1 MSAAE
6 LEQEERGQSSVLIL
20 GMLVIL
26 LLASTVVAGATAVNL
41 EARKLL
47 SAADG
52 ASSAAA
58 QSATASGAS
67 PSLSERQVRAAAQDY
82 LSSSG
87 AHQRFT
93 AVEITQASTADGGST
108 AEVELAAAVE
118 LPLVS
123 WVLPAH
129 VTVTAESHAR
139 VSLNR

>member
-6 LEQEERGQSSVLIL
+6 LQREERGQSSVLIL
-20 GMLVIL
+20 GMLVVL
-26 LLASTVVAGATAVNL
+26 LLTAAVVAGATAVNL

-58 QSATASGAS
+58 QSASATGAS
-67 PSLSERQVRAAAQDY
+67 PSLSENQVRAAAQDY
-82 LSSSG
+82 LSDSG
-87 AHQRFT
+87 ALQRFT
-93 AVEITQASTADGGST
+93 AVEITHASTADGGAT
-108 AEVELAAAVE
+108 AQVELAAAVE
-118 LPLVS
+118 LPIIS
-123 WVLPAH
+123 WVVPAQ

>member
-1 MSAAE
+1 MSAAD
-6 LEQEERGQSSVLIL
+6 LEREERGQSSVLIL

-26 LLASTVVAGATAVNL
+26 LLTSAVVAGATAVNL

-58 QSATASGAS
+58 QSATAAGAS
-67 PSLSERQVRAAAQDY
+67 PSLSEGQVRAAAQDY
-82 LSSSG
+82 LRSSG
-87 AHQRFT
+87 SHQRFT
-93 AVEITQASTADGGST
+93 AVEITHASTSDGGAT
-108 AEVELAAAVE
+108 AQIELAAAVE
-118 LPLVS
+118 LPLIS

>member
-1 MSAAE
+1 MSVSE
-6 LEQEERGQSSVLIL
+6 LQREDRGQSSVVIL

-26 LLASTVVAGATAVNL
+26 LLTAAVVAGATAVNL

-58 QSATASGAS
+58 QSASAAGAS
-67 PSLSERQVRAAAQDY
+67 PSLSENQVRAAAQDY
-82 LSSSG
+82 LSDSG
-87 AHQRFT
+87 AYQRFT
-93 AVEITQASTADGGST
+93 AVEITQASTADGGAT
-108 AEVELAAAVE
+108 AQVELAAAVE
-118 LPLVS
+118 LPILS
-123 WVLPAH
+123 WVLPAQ